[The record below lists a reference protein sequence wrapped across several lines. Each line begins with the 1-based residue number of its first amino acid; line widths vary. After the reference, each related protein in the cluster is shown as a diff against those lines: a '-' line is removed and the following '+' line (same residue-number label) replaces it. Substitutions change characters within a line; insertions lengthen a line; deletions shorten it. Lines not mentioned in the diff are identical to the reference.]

1 MRIYDP
7 GISSTKHEM
16 GLQFLQYKRL
26 CKTPLCT
33 PIEIE
38 QREREPEEK
47 RASEME
53 IGETTLEYLEQVVT
67 CCISSGDLI
76 LAGIGKKH
84 MWWV

>member
-1 MRIYDP
+1 MILESPAQKTKWDSSF
-7 GISSTKHEM
+7 SSTKDFAKH
-16 GLQFLQYKRL
+16 L
-26 CKTPLCT
+26 CV

-38 QREREPEEK
+38 QREPEEK
-47 RASEME
+47 RASETE